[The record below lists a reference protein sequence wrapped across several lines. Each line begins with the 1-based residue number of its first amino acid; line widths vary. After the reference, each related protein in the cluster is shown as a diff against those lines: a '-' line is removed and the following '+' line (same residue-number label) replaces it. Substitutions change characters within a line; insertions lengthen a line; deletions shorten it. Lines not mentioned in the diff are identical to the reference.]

1 MAPRRATPRSLRSLP
16 ERRTSPGARPVPY
29 STVRSRRS
37 EQYRPPRA
45 GRPSAARVCDANK
58 RKFTAKSVSSH
69 SPRFDAFSRPRVART
84 DRRGTTRWPSPD
96 SLYLVASIP
105 DDEFRRVL
113 FGLQNSVFWTRLFFF
128 FPNSPR
134 GWAGR
139 WLRNQPGIR
148 CGTPMCGGTR
158 LAEKKP
164 QANSLGLRGELPNRR
179 ER

>member
-96 SLYLVASIP
+96 SLYLAGF
-105 DDEFRRVL
+105 DTRRVSTG
-113 FGLQNSVFWTRLFFF
+113 FVWTPKLRFLDSTFFF
-128 FPNSPR
+128 FANSPR
-134 GWAGR
+134 GWVGR
-139 WLRNQPGIR
+139 RLRNQTGD
-148 CGTPMCGGTR
+148 PMWH
-158 LAEKKP
+158 
-164 QANSLGLRGELPNRR
+164 SDVRGDAIG
-179 ER
+179 